1 VLGVRLGDFLDPD
14 HTVFDREKND
24 PQTDIEFDFF
34 DESPTV
40 EATPGKKDEGPGKR
54 RRLPKRPPTPPG
66 GPQLYRLGVLI
77 AGAIVLAVIFI
88 LVINNCRGDQKRAA
102 YEDYIDDVGTVASS
116 SADLGKQLNTQLTA
130 PGIKIEAL
138 RGDIEGLRDQ
148 QEQILQQTEDLS
160 PPGPLVE
167 QQEALVEAM
176 QFRVNGLGG
185 IAQGLQLVAETDNDE
200 EASQNLANQAQRL
213 VASDVVYADAFK
225 AAAEE
230 VLEQQGVTNVA
241 IPASVFVQ
249 TPELSSPSFW
259 TDSIQ
264 RLTQGTETSGL
275 RGNGIASVTV
285 LPGGQELSASGDN
298 TIAVTDD
305 LVFEVAV
312 ENSGESQET
321 QVVVR
326 LVIRQQPRISKEQT
340 IDVIASGE
348 TKTVRFSGFDQ
359 IAFSTQTTLS
369 VTVEPVPGET
379 NTDNNTR
386 EYPIIFTLS

>member
-1 VLGVRLGDFLDPD
+1 
-14 HTVFDREKND
+14 
-24 PQTDIEFDFF
+24 
-34 DESPTV
+34 
-40 EATPGKKDEGPGKR
+40 
-54 RRLPKRPPTPPG
+54 
-66 GPQLYRLGVLI
+66 
-77 AGAIVLAVIFI
+77 
-88 LVINNCRGDQKRAA
+88 
-102 YEDYIDDVGTVASS
+102 
-116 SADLGKQLNTQLTA
+116 
-130 PGIKIEAL
+130 
-138 RGDIEGLRDQ
+138 
-148 QEQILQQTEDLS
+148 
-160 PPGPLVE
+160 
-167 QQEALVEAM
+167 M

-264 RLTQGTETSGL
+264 RLTQGTETAGL

-305 LVFEVAV
+305 LVFEVVV

-348 TKTVRFSGFDQ
+348 TKTVRFSGFEE

-369 VTVEPVPGET
+369 VTVEPVPGEDEHGQQHPRVPDHLHAQLGGLARIPPVPQGCAARPESGASVAPVT
-379 NTDNNTR
+379 VATGA
-386 EYPIIFTLS
+386 TLRPCLGTTIAPLRRAAFRQAFLAVG